1 MKNSYNS
8 AMNNQPI
15 QKWAEDSNRHFCKE
29 DIPKSTWKNAR
40 LPLTCRKM
48 QIKTTMRIHFR
59 LIRMVIIK
67 QANNR
72 KKNSKCWWGCK
83 GIGTLMNC
91 WWKYQVVWPLWKIV
105 ATPWTVTCEAPLS
118 STIYWSLLKCV
129 SIELMML
136 PNYLVHA
143 VFAFLCLAY
152 FTYNALK
159 IDLSCQKWQ
168 NFLLYLDWIIF
179 HTYTY
184 VCVCVCVCVCE
195 CCVCR
200 YIYRERQIVFKS
212 WLLWI
217 MLQWIWEYRYPL
229 ISCFHFLWIYTYKWD
244 C

>member
-1 MKNSYNS
+1 
-8 AMNNQPI
+8 MNNQPI

-105 ATPWTVTCEAPLS
+105 ATPWTVTHQAPLS
-118 STIYWSLLKCV
+118 STIYWSLLKFM
-129 SIELMML
+129 SIESMML
-136 PNYLVHA
+136 SNHLMLCCPLLLPSIFPSIR
-143 VFAFLCLAY
+143 VFSNIIHQWKKKALGGSDNKESAC
-152 FTYNALK
+152 NAGDMGSIPGSGK
-159 IDLSCQKWQ
+159 IPWRKKWQ
-168 NFLLYLDWIIF
+168 LTPVFLTGKCHGQRSLMGYSPWGG
-179 HTYTY
+179 
-184 VCVCVCVCVCE
+184 
-195 CCVCR
+195 
-200 YIYRERQIVFKS
+200 KS
-212 WLLWI
+212 WTWL
-217 MLQWIWEYRYPL
+217 
-229 ISCFHFLWIYTYKWD
+229 SK
-244 C
+244 